1 MRKTIKFLFEKRDMI
16 CDVIVSE
23 TLTHTYYIN
32 QRMGGSQG
40 QDVSSP
46 IQKSNYIIL
55 ARQQLVEK
63 NWCSSLKQPSK
74 KMIYTTIQYF
84 WLFTI
89 FITSK
94 LSKILFFN

>member
-23 TLTHTYYIN
+23 TLTHTYHIN

-46 IQKSNYIIL
+46 ILKSNYIIF

-74 KMIYTTIQYF
+74 KNDLYHNPILLIIYYF
-84 WLFTI
+84 YY
-89 FITSK
+89 
-94 LSKILFFN
+94 